1 MFFVPFLCHC
11 VRLCGCVCV
20 CMFVRLFERVSE
32 IFNEYIISI
41 GSKKVYES
49 RPSQRINLI
58 ISSLDWVFVHFGDVS
73 AAFSCERMG

>member
-1 MFFVPFLCHC
+1 MSLYALVWECMCLYVCLFV
-11 VRLCGCVCV
+11 
-20 CMFVRLFERVSE
+20 RVSE

-58 ISSLDWVFVHFGDVS
+58 ISSSDWVFVHFGDVR
-73 AAFSCERMG
+73 AAFSCERMSW